1 MSSLSC
7 RNKYLVL
14 ALKKVCKN
22 RYKSFP
28 HLPHFALFFTFSQNI
43 FHRIVAFLHK
53 LSKWQDIK
61 TRGTPYFFLE
71 KNHSE
76 KRYRE
81 CHFDPV
87 LLARLAQK
95 SLKQLS
101 LISFFNFLITTLRTD
116 FFKFIIPLFFTTG
129 TITFSIDRV

>member
-1 MSSLSC
+1 MSSLPC

-28 HLPHFALFFTFSQNI
+28 VLPHFALFFTFSQNI

-76 KRYRE
+76 KIYRE

-87 LLARLAQK
+87 LLSRLAQNLSSNCHSFLSSTSS
-95 SLKQLS
+95 SLLS
-101 LISFFNFLITTLRTD
+101 ELTSSNSSFPSSSLL
-116 FFKFIIPLFFTTG
+116 G
-129 TITFSIDRV
+129 Q